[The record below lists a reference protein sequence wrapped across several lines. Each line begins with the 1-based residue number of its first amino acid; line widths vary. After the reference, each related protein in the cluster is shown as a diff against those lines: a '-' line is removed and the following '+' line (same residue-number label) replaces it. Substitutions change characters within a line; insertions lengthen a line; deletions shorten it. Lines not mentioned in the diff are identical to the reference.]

1 MSRYDKVYSFMTEK
15 LEAEMPAKLSYHS
28 LNHILDV
35 LNSAI
40 RLAELEELS
49 EQDSELLKVAV
60 LFHDAGFI
68 KTIRGHEEVGCNM
81 AKEILPGYGFSN
93 IEIEAISGMVMAT
106 KYPPTPKTLM
116 EKIICD
122 ADLDYLGRDDFFE
135 IGNKLFNELRSQG
148 SLSSENEWNSLQVNF
163 LSTHKYFTIAANQ
176 LREEKKKMHLQEVK
190 KLVMASNEDL

>member
-1 MSRYDKVYSFMTEK
+1 MNRYEQVFTFMTEK
-15 LEAEMPAKLSYHS
+15 LEAEMPSRLSYHS

-35 LNSAI
+35 LSAAI
-40 RLAELEELS
+40 NLAELEKLS
-49 EQDSELLKVAV
+49 STETELLKVAV

-68 KTIRGHEEVGCNM
+68 KTVRGHEEIGCTM
-81 AKEILPGYGFSN
+81 AKEILPSFGFSIPE
-93 IEIEAISGMVMAT
+93 IEIISGMIMAT
-106 KYPPTPKTLM
+106 KYPPSPKTLS

-163 LSTHKYFTIAANQ
+163 LTTHRYFTEASKQ
-176 LREEKKKMHLQEVK
+176 LREEKKKIHLREVK

>member
-1 MSRYDKVYSFMTEK
+1 MSRYEKVYSMMMEK
-15 LEAEMPAKLSYHS
+15 LEAEMPTKLSYQS

-35 LNSAI
+35 LKSAI
-40 RLAELEELS
+40 ELAEMENLS
-49 EQDSELLKVAV
+49 DGDTELLKVAV

-68 KTIRGHEEVGCNM
+68 ETVRGHEDVGYRL
-81 AKEILPGYGFSN
+81 AKEILPQFGYDES
-93 IEIEAISGMVMAT
+93 EIKAIGGMIMAT
-106 KYPPTPKTLM
+106 KYPPMPKTLS

-163 LSTHKYFTIAANQ
+163 LTTHRYFTNASKQ
-176 LREEKKKMHLQEVK
+176 LREEKKIQHLREVK

>member
-1 MSRYDKVYSFMTEK
+1 MSRYEDVYSLMTGK
-15 LEAEMPAKLSYHS
+15 LDAEMPSKLSYHS

-35 LNSAI
+35 LKAAVE
-40 RLAELEELS
+40 LAELEHLS
-49 EQDSELLKVAV
+49 EKETELLKVAV

-68 KTIRGHEEVGCNM
+68 KTVRGHEEVGADM
-81 AKEILPGYGFSN
+81 AKEILPGYNFSPA
-93 IEIEAISGMVMAT
+93 EIQSIVGMIMAT
-106 KYPPTPKTLM
+106 KYPPTPKTLS

-148 SLSSENEWNSLQVNF
+148 SLSSESEWNSLQVNF
-163 LSTHKYFTIAANQ
+163 LTTHRYFTNASKQ
-176 LREEKKKMHLQEVK
+176 LREEKKKIHLREVK

>member
-1 MSRYDKVYSFMTEK
+1 MSRYDKVYSYMTEK
-15 LEAEMPAKLSYHS
+15 LEAEMPSRLSYHS

-35 LNSAI
+35 LNAAI
-40 RLAELEELS
+40 TLAELEGLS
-49 EQDSELLKVAV
+49 EKETELLKVAV

-68 KTIRGHEEVGCNM
+68 KTIRGHEEVGCAM
-81 AKEILPGYGFSN
+81 AKEVLPPLGFTKE
-93 IEIEAISGMVMAT
+93 EIEAVSGMIMAT
-106 KYPPTPKTLM
+106 KYPPAPKTLS

-163 LSTHKYFTIAANQ
+163 LTTHRYFTKASQQ
-176 LREEKKKMHLQEVK
+176 LRDEKKKIHLREVK

>member
-1 MSRYDKVYSFMTEK
+1 MSRYDKIYSYMTEM
-15 LEAEMPAKLSYHS
+15 LEAEMPGKLSYHS

-35 LNSAI
+35 LNAAI
-40 RLAELEELS
+40 TLAELEGLS
-49 EQDSELLKVAV
+49 EKETELLKVAV

-68 KTIRGHEEVGCNM
+68 KTIRGHEEVGCSM
-81 AKEILPGYGFSN
+81 AKEILPPLGFTN
-93 IEIEAISGMVMAT
+93 EEIEEISGMIMAT
-106 KYPPTPKTLM
+106 KYPPSPKTLS

-163 LSTHKYFTIAANQ
+163 LTTHRYFTEASKQ
-176 LREEKKKMHLQEVK
+176 LREEKKKIHLREVK